1 MKTICVYCG
10 SSSGK
15 SPEYRKAARALA
27 KEMVARNI
35 SLVYGGADVGLMGEI
50 ANTVLAH
57 GGEVTGIIPQ
67 SLIDKEVGRQGLTK
81 LHIVDSMHARK
92 ALMAEL
98 SDGFI
103 ALPGG
108 LGTLE
113 ELFEVL
119 TWSQLGF
126 HNKPCGLLNIKQYY
140 DGLSQFLDHAVS
152 QQFVKPIHR
161 DMLIKANNPSK
172 LLDQMESYAPPQVT
186 KWISRDGL

>member
-15 SPEYRKAARALA
+15 NPEYRKAARALA
-27 KEMVARNI
+27 TAMVARDI
-35 SLVYGGADVGLMGEI
+35 GLVYGGADVGLMGEI
-50 ANTVLAH
+50 ANEVLAH
-57 GGEVTGIIPQ
+57 GGRVTGIIPQ
-67 SLIDKEVGRQGLTK
+67 SLIDKEVSHQGLTR

-140 DGLSQFLDHAVS
+140 DGLAQFLDHAM
-152 QQFVKPIHR
+152 QEEFIKPSHR
-161 DMLIKANNPSK
+161 DMLINAHSPSQ
-172 LLDQMESYAPPQVT
+172 LLDQMANYEPPQVT
-186 KWISRDGL
+186 KWISHDDL